1 MVSNSRVN
9 EDSKLT
15 ERQKLENEIRELS
28 KKAPVFEIKSK
39 EDFEK
44 FFDEE
49 FDDDILKDLIDQGY
63 TGKKLIDKF
72 EKTKKKL
79 SVAMDKLIDEAENEK
94 LGVMSKE
101 EFEKEIGLQ
110 YLVIKPFDY
119 LEKITV
125 GDISYGKDN
134 EPRTG

>member
-1 MVSNSRVN
+1 MSSNSRVN
-9 EDSKLT
+9 DNSKLT

-28 KKAPVFEIKSK
+28 KKVPVFEIKSK

-49 FDDDILKDLIDQGY
+49 FDDDILKDLTDQGY

-79 SVAMDKLIDEAENEK
+79 PVAMDKLIDEAENEK
-94 LGVMSKE
+94 MGPISKA
-101 EFEKEIGLQ
+101 EFEKKIGLW

-119 LEKITV
+119 LEK
-125 GDISYGKDN
+125 
-134 EPRTG
+134 

>member
-1 MVSNSRVN
+1 MSSNSRVN
-9 EDSKLT
+9 DNSKLT

-49 FDDDILKDLIDQGY
+49 FDDDILKDLTDQGY

-79 SVAMDKLIDEAENEK
+79 PVAMDKLIDEAGNEK
-94 LGVMSKE
+94 MGPISKA
-101 EFEKEIGLQ
+101 EFEKKIGLW

-119 LEKITV
+119 LEKINV
-125 GDISYGKDN
+125 GDKLWQ
-134 EPRTG
+134 R

>member
-49 FDDDILKDLIDQGY
+49 FDDDILKDLTDQGY
-63 TGKKLIDKF
+63 KGQELIDEF

-79 SVAMDKLIDEAENEK
+79 PVAMDKLIDEAEQDN
-94 LGVMSKE
+94 LGPMSKE
-101 EFEKEIGLQ
+101 EFEKKIGL
-110 YLVIKPFDY
+110 
-119 LEKITV
+119 
-125 GDISYGKDN
+125 
-134 EPRTG
+134 

>member
-49 FDDDILKDLIDQGY
+49 FDDDILKDLTDQGY

-79 SVAMDKLIDEAENEK
+79 PAAMDKLIDEAESEK
-94 LGVMSKE
+94 MGVMSKE
-101 EFEKEIGLQ
+101 EFEKEIGL
-110 YLVIKPFDY
+110 
-119 LEKITV
+119 
-125 GDISYGKDN
+125 
-134 EPRTG
+134 

>member
-1 MVSNSRVN
+1 MSSNSRVN
-9 EDSKLT
+9 DNSKLT

-49 FDDDILKDLIDQGY
+49 FDDDILKDLTDQGY

-79 SVAMDKLIDEAENEK
+79 PVAMDKRIDEAENEK
-94 LGVMSKE
+94 MGPISKA
-101 EFEKEIGLQ
+101 EFEKKIGL
-110 YLVIKPFDY
+110 
-119 LEKITV
+119 
-125 GDISYGKDN
+125 
-134 EPRTG
+134 

>member
-1 MVSNSRVN
+1 MSSNNRVN
-9 EDSKLT
+9 DNSKLT

-28 KKAPVFEIKSK
+28 KKAPVHEIKSK

-79 SVAMDKLIDEAENEK
+79 SVAMDKLINEAEKDN
-94 LGVMSKE
+94 LGVMSKA
-101 EFEKEIGLQ
+101 EFEKKIGL
-110 YLVIKPFDY
+110 
-119 LEKITV
+119 
-125 GDISYGKDN
+125 
-134 EPRTG
+134 